1 VSIVSADSDG
11 IKNSNNCGT
20 IAYSGTSMA
29 TPAVAGAAALVRQYY
44 ENGFWPTGTPN
55 AADGFSPS
63 AALVKATLINS
74 AQNMTGAYTVAPM
87 PSTGQGW
94 GRINLANAL
103 FFADDAKFL
112 EVGDVN
118 PGLETGTSWSQSYF
132 ATGGQPVKVTLVW
145 TDYPGALGADKA
157 LVNDLDLTVTAP
169 DGVTSYLGNVF
180 ANGASVPGGSADRLN
195 VEEQVLIRT
204 AQQGLY
210 TVTVTAYNVPY
221 GPQPFAVVISG
232 AGGVSSRG
240 FIALDRTRYNGSS
253 TIQIKVGDRDLNQNS
268 AAVEEV
274 SVIVK
279 SATEPNGEIVRLVET
294 GPNTAIF
301 VGTLATRVGPATP
314 GNSYLEVA
322 EGDAIT
328 AVYQDANDGTGVTA
342 TVTAT
347 ALADLTPPAVSAT
360 AAGSIDQDRATFT
373 WTTNEPASATV
384 NYGETTALGASQSVP
399 WLMTRHTVDLGHLKE
414 ATTYYYEVVS
424 IDEAGNIGRDNN
436 GGSMYTFTTLN
447 LPPELTVYSS
457 NYTETYQPET
467 VIYGN
472 ATDPS
477 GVTSVLINGQTA
489 SYRTSD
495 GYYELTVPLAMGEN
509 LFTVVAT
516 DTLGNAKTLSIKATR
531 LELPDLVITSVTNPA
546 QGGLAEP
553 AHIGFTLCNVGAGP
567 APWSGWMAF
576 FFSTDTVISP
586 TDDMDLLTYYGYGD
600 QIAPGEC
607 ISDAIDLRLPGSTS
621 LIGNTYYF
629 GAYADDGEEIW
640 ESDETNNGRAGSQ
653 ITFGGPDLIMTA
665 VSTPQSVGTATS
677 FTVPNT
683 VKNIGIGASFGFSVG
698 IYLSSDQLIT
708 TSDILIGSRMVGWL
722 EPAGSPYASP
732 SESSDNTVV
741 TIPSTIP
748 AGTYYIG
755 AIADPYN
762 GIKEANEANNA
773 LTGNQVT
780 VSIPD
785 LVMTSVNGPVSA
797 PSGTSITVSNRVTAQ
812 PTGGG
817 ASGFMVGIYLSPDPV
832 ITTSDISLGQRY
844 VVGLASGASSADSTT
859 VTIPASVAPGVY
871 YIGAI
876 ADSLKNV
883 LETDETNNTL
893 SGNTITITGPDLTMT
908 NLSGPASG
916 FTAGTITVNNTV
928 RASAAGAASPEFY
941 VGIFLSAD
949 PVISESDTLI
959 GYRYVPGLAP
969 GASSSDATVATIPGN
984 LQPGT
989 YYIGAIADNFH
1000 LYLYDPEYEYSWV
1013 VYNNA
1018 KESDE
1023 TNNALAGNQITITG
1037 PDLTMTS
1044 VSGPANGLAGKPV
1057 VISNAV
1063 TASGGGT
1070 GPFSVGFYLSKDS
1083 IITTSD
1089 TYLGNRFIAGLA
1101 PGASDAA
1108 DTTFTIP
1115 ANLAP
1120 GTYYIGAI
1128 ADYQNQ
1134 VSESNEANNAL
1145 AGNQITILGPDLTMT
1160 AVSGPASAATGS
1172 SITVSNTVSANA
1184 SGGIPPGFYVG
1195 IYLSAD
1201 NVITSSDIFIGY
1213 RYVSGLTPGASSTAD
1228 TTITIPTTVPAGTY
1242 YIGVIADYNNV
1253 VKESDETNNGLAGN
1267 QIAIL
1272 GPDLTMTTVSGPASA
1287 ARGGTITVSD
1297 TATNIGGSSASP
1309 FYVGIYLSADA
1320 VITESDMLL
1329 GYRNVPGLAPGAS
1342 NTGTTSVSI
1351 PSSIAP
1357 GTYYIGAIADNFTI
1371 MECDEWDCWDTGLGK
1386 RIVESNEAN
1395 NTLAGS
1401 QIVVTGPDLTMTA
1414 VSGPGT
1420 GTRGGTITVGNTVT
1434 NAGNGASSSFSVA
1447 LYLSTDSVITS
1458 SDIYLTTRSIS
1469 GLAAGASNAAATTVT
1484 IPRTIGY
1491 DEDGY
1496 PISLPPG
1503 TYYIGAVADSNNQV
1517 QESSE
1522 TNNTLAG
1529 SQIVIN

>member
-1 VSIVSADSDG
+1 
-11 IKNSNNCGT
+11 
-20 IAYSGTSMA
+20 
-29 TPAVAGAAALVRQYY
+29 
-44 ENGFWPTGTPN
+44 
-55 AADGFSPS
+55 
-63 AALVKATLINS
+63 
-74 AQNMTGAYTVAPM
+74 
-87 PSTGQGW
+87 
-94 GRINLANAL
+94 
-103 FFADDAKFL
+103 
-112 EVGDVN
+112 
-118 PGLETGTSWSQSYF
+118 
-132 ATGGQPVKVTLVW
+132 
-145 TDYPGALGADKA
+145 
-157 LVNDLDLTVTAP
+157 
-169 DGVTSYLGNVF
+169 
-180 ANGASVPGGSADRLN
+180 
-195 VEEQVLIRT
+195 
-204 AQQGLY
+204 
-210 TVTVTAYNVPY
+210 
-221 GPQPFAVVISG
+221 
-232 AGGVSSRG
+232 
-240 FIALDRTRYNGSS
+240 
-253 TIQIKVGDRDLNQNS
+253 
-268 AAVEEV
+268 
-274 SVIVK
+274 
-279 SATEPNGEIVRLVET
+279 
-294 GPNTAIF
+294 
-301 VGTLATRVGPATP
+301 
-314 GNSYLEVA
+314 
-322 EGDAIT
+322 
-328 AVYQDANDGTGVTA
+328 
-342 TVTAT
+342 
-347 ALADLTPPAVSAT
+347 
-360 AAGSIDQDRATFT
+360 
-373 WTTNEPASATV
+373 
-384 NYGETTALGASQSVP
+384 
-399 WLMTRHTVDLGHLKE
+399 
-414 ATTYYYEVVS
+414 
-424 IDEAGNIGRDNN
+424 
-436 GGSMYTFTTLN
+436 
-447 LPPELTVYSS
+447 
-457 NYTETYQPET
+457 
-467 VIYGN
+467 
-472 ATDPS
+472 
-477 GVTSVLINGQTA
+477 
-489 SYRTSD
+489 
-495 GYYELTVPLAMGEN
+495 
-509 LFTVVAT
+509 
-516 DTLGNAKTLSIKATR
+516 
-531 LELPDLVITSVTNPA
+531 
-546 QGGLAEP
+546 
-553 AHIGFTLCNVGAGP
+553 
-567 APWSGWMAF
+567 
-576 FFSTDTVISP
+576 
-586 TDDMDLLTYYGYGD
+586 
-600 QIAPGEC
+600 
-607 ISDAIDLRLPGSTS
+607 
-621 LIGNTYYF
+621 
-629 GAYADDGEEIW
+629 
-640 ESDETNNGRAGSQ
+640 
-653 ITFGGPDLIMTA
+653 
-665 VSTPQSVGTATS
+665 
-677 FTVPNT
+677 
-683 VKNIGIGASFGFSVG
+683 
-698 IYLSSDQLIT
+698 
-708 TSDILIGSRMVGWL
+708 
-722 EPAGSPYASP
+722 
-732 SESSDNTVV
+732 
-741 TIPSTIP
+741 
-748 AGTYYIG
+748 
-755 AIADPYN
+755 
-762 GIKEANEANNA
+762 
-773 LTGNQVT
+773 
-780 VSIPD
+780 
-785 LVMTSVNGPVSA
+785 MTSVNGPVSA

-1184 SGGIPPGFYVG
+1184 SSGNSPGFSIGIYLSTDPTITTSDILIGSRYVSSLAAGASSAANTTITIPASVPGGTYYIGAIADYTNAVKESEESNNSLAGNQITILGPDLTVTAVSGPASAATGSSITVSNTVSANASGGIPPGFYVG

-1228 TTITIPTTVPAGTY
+1228 TTITIPTTAPAGTY